1 MPDRFQM
8 HFTCNQICKSND
20 GVLYY
25 KKNLDFCWIIINKAI
40 TKEKERKEK
49 DVADEYSKVLYE
61 TFPCV
66 NTNINKH

>member
-1 MPDRFQM
+1 MMVF
-8 HFTCNQICKSND
+8 FIT
-20 GVLYY
+20 
-25 KKNLDFCWIIINKAI
+25 KKNLDFYWIIINKAI